1 MTDEGNAEKL
11 EYTSISEL
19 LWSWP
24 LFDNVFLS
32 MQGQNLMLVDFYL
45 RDLEDDLLREYME
58 RERTP
63 VQSAMFVSAMS
74 QMWIFA
80 IYELLRTWKQ
90 MVKELRSGGTLSP
103 SKSRDHSSLP
113 NISEDMREHHR
124 SKYANDVVFHEEVE
138 AASKVID
145 PLYRRI
151 DALRINLA
159 KHEIKGIRGSV
170 APAPGFGR
178 IDMTNGSIYWMVDLG
193 DSAVDIVSRRTIA
206 DELRSIVLE
215 VAK

>member
-1 MTDEGNAEKL
+1 MTDEGNPEN
-11 EYTSISEL
+11 EYISMSEL

-24 LFDNVFLS
+24 LFDNLFLS
-32 MQGQNLMLVDFYL
+32 MQGQNVMLVDFYL
-45 RDLEDDLLREYME
+45 RDLEGDLLREYIDL
-58 RERTP
+58 ERTP

-74 QMWIFA
+74 QMWVFA
-80 IYELLRTWKQ
+80 VYELLRTWKQ
-90 MVKELRSGGTLSP
+90 MVKELHSGGTKS
-103 SKSRDHSSLP
+103 SSESRDRSSLP

-124 SKYANDVVFHEEVE
+124 TKYANDAVFREELE
-138 AASKVID
+138 SASRVID

-170 APAPGFGR
+170 APAPGYGR
-178 IDMTNGSIYWMVDLG
+178 IDMINGSIYWIVDLG
-193 DSAVDIVSRRTIA
+193 GNSVDTVSRRTIA
-206 DELRSIVLE
+206 DELRRIVLE